1 MGARGP
7 SVLDNALTHYY
18 DRVQTALHRV
28 AESRRADARKDFSP
42 GPLLTPPTDRF
53 RAYVSVSGLAAT
65 EAGEHHGV
73 RLTLLDLMRNPGTR
87 TTKTMASLVIVAR
100 AAHHVRETGERLML
114 LTPSSANKATALRDA
129 VLRAVDHG
137 LVTRDGLRV
146 ACVVPEESA
155 HKVWRSR
162 LSDDPELRRRNPVLV
177 HAGSG
182 AAVKALA
189 GEAAGDAA
197 ARIRHLTGVRVWHTL
212 DLDNYRAAD
221 TVRAYFE
228 DEYLP
233 PRDGRVRWHSHAV
246 SSAFGLLGHHL
257 GTRLLAREKI
267 GSGAARPSPGYL
279 LVQHLA
285 TPDMVLGLHRDGGL
299 PAYGLDRGSGLF
311 TQAANPRFP
320 AAADDPSESIDPTF
334 YTKTPATAPAMSEIV
349 RTQGGGGLVVSRHE
363 CLARYAR
370 VRALVAPAGIQL
382 PSDPA
387 RLREWSLVMVVT
399 GTLLAV
405 ERGLVEADEVVVHGS
420 GSYTAD
426 DFAPLPAAALRPVG
440 SVTDVADALHAA
452 AAAR

>member
-1 MGARGP
+1 MGAHGP
-7 SVLDNALTHYY
+7 TVLDNALSRYY

-28 AESRRADARKDFSP
+28 AESRRADGREDFSP
-42 GPLLTPPTDRF
+42 GPLLPPPTDRL
-53 RAYVSVSGLAAT
+53 RDYLSVSGLAAAG
-65 EAGEHHGV
+65 AGEHHGV

-100 AAHHVRETGERLML
+100 AAHHVRETGEPLML

-137 LVTRDGLRV
+137 LVRPGGLRV

-177 HAGSG
+177 HAGPG

-189 GEAAGDAA
+189 SEAAGDVA
-197 ARIRHLTGVRVWHTL
+197 ARVRHLTGVRVWHTL

-233 PRDGRVRWHSHAV
+233 PPDGVRWHSHAV

-257 GTRLLAREKI
+257 GTRLLAEEKA
-267 GSGAARPSPGYL
+267 GSGAARPAPGYL

-285 TPDMVLGLHRDGGL
+285 TPDMVLDLHGEGGL
-299 PAYGLDRGSGLF
+299 PKYGEDPGSGLF
-311 TQAANPRFP
+311 TQDGNPRFP
-320 AAADDPSESIDPTF
+320 SVTDDPAEAIDPTF
-334 YTKTPATAPAMSEIV
+334 YTKSPATAPAMSGIV
-349 RTQGGGGLVVSRHE
+349 RARGGGGLVVSRHE
-363 CLARYAR
+363 CVARYER
-370 VRALVAPAGIQL
+370 VRALVAPAGAHL
-382 PSDPA
+382 PADPA
-387 RLREWSLVMVVT
+387 RLREWSLVMAVT

-426 DFAPLPAAALRPVG
+426 DFAPLPPAALRTVG
-440 SVTDVADALHAA
+440 GVADVADALHTAA
-452 AAAR
+452 AA